1 MIRSWVSFPR
11 RPDPFK
17 VIVLIALV
25 ALGAGLFVALIP
37 YQRERM
43 SRRFL
48 TELGVNDSNIMARS
62 DCPSWLTSR
71 VPKQWLAPF
80 DRVTYADLREIKL
93 DDEGLAR
100 LSGLT
105 QLTNLYLP
113 DTAVT
118 DAGLVHL
125 AGLSK
130 LIQLD
135 LRRTRVTGTGF
146 ASLRGRVPVSGG
158 ELG

>member
-25 ALGAGLFVALIP
+25 ALGAGLFVSLIP

-48 TELGVNDSNIMARS
+48 KELGVHDSNIQVRS
-62 DCPSWLTSR
+62 DCPNWLTSR

-80 DRVTYADLREIKL
+80 DRVTYADLQEMKL
-93 DDEGLAR
+93 DDDGLAR

-105 QLTNLYLP
+105 QLTNLFLQ
-113 DTAVT
+113 DTEVT
-118 DAGLVHL
+118 DAGLIHL
-125 AGLSK
+125 AGMSK